1 MLSVV
6 VNFGFDVTFLNVHT
20 VDFCLA
26 YDKMDLKKSYRF
38 IFKWVYDINGLKYHN
53 MSLYGLL

>member
-1 MLSVV
+1 M
-6 VNFGFDVTFLNVHT
+6 NFGFDVTFLNVHT